1 MMQLQFLSVL
11 SVLICS
17 TIGTARI
24 LPTGPILDYPQLQLL
39 HALCESGGS
48 NSFVA
53 VLYSDNTSKFYNYGE
68 CLPYALDGAT
78 ISGAI
83 FCKSATCY
91 NKGNA
96 RCTGGTEPP
105 VPIPVFAGMV
115 FRNAAD
121 FAQLLGDGAICTAN
135 DLPDV

>member
-17 TIGTARI
+17 TIGTAQI

-48 NSFVA
+48 NSVSIISHHFHTNFNNSDMITVRCGS
-53 VLYSDNTSKFYNYGE
+53 VLGQHLQILQYGE

-91 NKGNA
+91 NKG
-96 RCTGGTEPP
+96 C
-105 VPIPVFAGMV
+105 V
-115 FRNAAD
+115 
-121 FAQLLGDGAICTAN
+121 
-135 DLPDV
+135 